1 MSDRIRLAIL
11 GTGEIA
17 AAHLEGYKKLV
28 DAGYDRFEIVALCD
42 NSQARRDA
50 FAAKVKELF
59 GWEPA
64 HFEGAEDL
72 AKSGAADA
80 VDNCTPHAFH
90 HTTAIPCLDAGMHVM
105 VEKPCGITIKASN
118 LIMEA
123 AARNGRTVAVS
134 EQVRRGIKARAMKW
148 ALTEAKM
155 IGDLRF
161 LLVQSFYL
169 MDFNADVCKGHYP
182 WQWRLLK
189 QLTGGGMI
197 FDGGAHFADMIYH
210 MFGEVED
217 VIANV
222 TAFQTPVIDSPEL
235 GPKPKD
241 VEDTW
246 FSVIR
251 FKSGLLC
258 NFAWSFSAV
267 GEKAGAQMMYGT
279 LGSARDRGDWMHV
292 FQTGGDITFADG
304 SNKPYEEIEA
314 EYRAQLDPATK
325 EKLFPLGVED
335 DMAIECWDFIDA
347 IDKGRKPEIDADDT
361 KRAKSICLA
370 LYESSLLGGAPVKP
384 ADVYSGAV
392 SAYQDP
398 INAYWGI

>member
-1 MSDRIRLAIL
+1 MPDKIRLAIL

-17 AAHLEGYKKLV
+17 GALLDGYKMLV

-42 NSQARRDA
+42 NSKDRRDA
-50 FAAKVKELF
+50 FAAKVKDML
-59 GWEPA
+59 GWTPA

-105 VEKPCGITIKASN
+105 IEKPCGITIKASN
-118 LIMEA
+118 LIIEA

-161 LLVQSFYL
+161 LLVQSFSH
-169 MDFNADVCKGHYP
+169 MDFYADVHRGHYP

-197 FDGGAHFADMIYH
+197 FDGGAHFADMIYQ
-210 MFGEVED
+210 MFGDVED
-217 VIANV
+217 VSSMV
-222 TAFQTPVIDSPEL
+222 TAYQTPLIESPEL

-246 FSVIR
+246 FSIIR
-251 FKSGLLC
+251 FKSGLVC
-258 NFAWSFSAV
+258 NYSWSFSAV
-267 GEKAGAQMMYGT
+267 GEPVGIQMMYGT
-279 LGSARDRGDWMHV
+279 LGSARDRGGWMHV
-292 FQTGGDITFADG
+292 FQCGGDITLADG
-304 SNKPYEEIEA
+304 TTKPSEET
-314 EYRAQLDPATK
+314 R
-325 EKLFPLGVED
+325 
-335 DMAIECWDFIDA
+335 
-347 IDKGRKPEIDADDT
+347 
-361 KRAKSICLA
+361 
-370 LYESSLLGGAPVKP
+370 GGSPR
-384 ADVYSGAV
+384 
-392 SAYQDP
+392 
-398 INAYWGI
+398 